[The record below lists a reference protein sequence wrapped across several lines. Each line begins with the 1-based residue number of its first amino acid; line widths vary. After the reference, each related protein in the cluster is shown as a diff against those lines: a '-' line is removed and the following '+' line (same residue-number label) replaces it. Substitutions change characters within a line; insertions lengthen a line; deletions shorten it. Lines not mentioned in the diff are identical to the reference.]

1 MFALEGPLPSALLT
15 THHPLSTLSQASPTP
30 QSESILA
37 ELSSH
42 GIIDHF
48 MSLGQVN
55 SGYNLL
61 GQGAAT
67 AARMAPIP
75 TPPPEPVFVEPKLEI
90 PWGDFHQ
97 GVVSSLRTLVS
108 SPFKPGKFLGGDY
121 FRDCWVERRMP
132 WRAVVA
138 AALWHVV
145 FVLSPF
151 SLLPTTVRH
160 NSALDNTQLTWSGP
174 IEDFPTL
181 QIRAAKPKTIA
192 HGNPDKPLPPKGADA
207 FHPRQHIITDPVH
220 PNHPRQTL
228 LNPVAPQL
236 APKTLPDMPNIV
248 QLQAP
253 AAPARPHIQISAED
267 LAKLH
272 PRQRHVAAVTSAP
285 PPDVPAFDQKPA
297 DLTLAVSPNAPAR
310 PKLDLNAPAAPRV
323 AERAQAGDTVA
334 APEIG
339 SAQPAADGNPA
350 TLIALSASPA
360 APKADVQPPQGN
372 LAARISISPDGAK
385 PGVPDGSPN
394 APANTSGG
402 AGAAAASTGG
412 GKSPIGIS
420 ISGGNPQPKAGTS
433 GLGSSHSKLS
443 LPSSHSL
450 ITRPDANSK
459 TEDALERTG
468 PPNFAMLSPGAKPE
482 QIFASKRVY
491 TLAVNMANINSAS
504 GSWILHFAELGGGP
518 AAVALSASAEL
529 AMPVPVRKVDPKY
542 PPDLIEQN
550 VQGEVVLYA
559 IVRADGSVD
568 SIQVARS
575 LDPQLDA
582 NAKSAFAQW
591 KFQAGSKSGT
601 SVDLEVIAHIPF
613 KIRDDR

>member
-1 MFALEGPLPSALLT
+1 
-15 THHPLSTLSQASPTP
+15 
-30 QSESILA
+30 
-37 ELSSH
+37 
-42 GIIDHF
+42 

-55 SGYNLL
+55 SGYNIL

-75 TPPPEPVFVEPKLEI
+75 TPPPEPVIAEPKLDVA
-90 PWGDFHQ
+90 WGDFRQ
-97 GVVSSLRTLVS
+97 SLWSSLRTLVS
-108 SPFKPGKFLGGDY
+108 GPFSAGKFLGGDY
-121 FRDCWVERRMP
+121 FRDCWVERLMP
-132 WRAVVA
+132 WRAVIA

-151 SLLPTTVRH
+151 SLLPTTIRH
-160 NSALDNTQLTWSGP
+160 NSAFDNTQLTWSGP
-174 IEDFPTL
+174 IEDFPAL
-181 QIRAAKPKTIA
+181 AIPAAKPKTIA
-192 HGNPDKPLPPKGADA
+192 HGDPNKPLPPKGADA
-207 FHPRQHIITDPVH
+207 FHPRQRIITDPVH
-220 PNHPRQTL
+220 PTHPRQTL

-236 APKTLPDMPNIV
+236 APKTLPEMPNIV

-253 AAPARPHIQISAED
+253 VAPARPHIQISAEA

-272 PRQRHVAAVTSAP
+272 PRQHRVAAVTSAP
-285 PPDVPAFDQKPA
+285 LPDVPNFEQTPA
-297 DLTLAVSPNAPAR
+297 DLTLAASPNAPAR
-310 PKLDLNAPAAPRV
+310 PKLDLNAGAAPRV
-323 AERAQAGDTVA
+323 AERAQTGDSVA

-339 SAQPAADGNPA
+339 AAQPAANGNPA

-372 LAARISISPDGAK
+372 LAARISISPEGTK
-385 PGVPDGSPN
+385 PGVPDGSAN
-394 APANTSGG
+394 ASGEASGG
-402 AGAAAASTGG
+402 AGAAASSNGG
-412 GKSPIGIS
+412 GKSPVGIS
-420 ISGGNPQPKAGTS
+420 ISGGNPQPNAGVS
-433 GLGSSHSKLS
+433 GLGSSHLKLS
-443 LPSSHSL
+443 LPSSRSL
-450 ITRPDANSK
+450 SSRPESNSK
-459 TEDALERTG
+459 AEDVPERTG
-468 PPNFAMLSPGAKPE
+468 PPNFATLPPGAKPE
-482 QIFASKRVY
+482 QVFAAKRVY

-504 GSWILHFAELGGGP
+504 GSWILHFAELGSGP
-518 AAVALSASAEL
+518 GAALSASAEL

-582 NAKSAFAQW
+582 NSKSAFAQW
-591 KFQAGSKSGT
+591 KFQPASKSGAP
-601 SVDLEVIAHIPF
+601 VDLEVIAHIPF

>member
-1 MFALEGPLPSALLT
+1 MSA
-15 THHPLSTLSQASPTP
+15 
-30 QSESILA
+30 
-37 ELSSH
+37 
-42 GIIDHF
+42 
-48 MSLGQVN
+48 GQVN
-55 SGYNLL
+55 SGFNLL
-61 GQGAAT
+61 GQGGAAT

-75 TPPPEPVFVEPKLEI
+75 TPPPEPVIVEPKLEI
-90 PWGDFHQ
+90 HWGDFHQ
-97 GVVSSLRTLVS
+97 GIASSLRTLVS

-138 AALWHVV
+138 AALWHAV

-160 NSALDNTQLTWSGP
+160 NSAFDNTQLTWSGP

-181 QIRAAKPKTIA
+181 QIRAAKPKTAA
-192 HGNPDKPLPPKGADA
+192 HGDPDKPLPPKGADA
-207 FHPRQHIITDPVH
+207 FHPRQHIVTDPVH

-236 APKTLPDMPNIV
+236 APMTLPDMPNIV

-253 AAPARPHIQISAED
+253 AAPARPHIQISAQD

-272 PRQRHVAAVTSAP
+272 PRQHRVAAVSAAP

-310 PKLDLNAPAAPRV
+310 PKLDLNAGAAPRV
-323 AERAQAGDTVA
+323 AERAQTGDTVA

-339 SAQPAADGNPA
+339 ATQPAADANPA

-372 LAARISISPDGAK
+372 LAARISISPEGAK

-394 APANTSGG
+394 ASADKSGG
-402 AGAAAASTGG
+402 AGASAASNGG
-412 GKSPIGIS
+412 GKSPVGIS

-433 GLGSSHSKLS
+433 GLGNSHSKLS
-443 LPSSHSL
+443 LPSSRSL
-450 ITRPDANSK
+450 ITHPDLNSN
-459 TEDALERTG
+459 TEDAPERTG
-468 PPNFAMLSPGAKPE
+468 PPNFATLPPGAKPE
-482 QIFASKRVY
+482 QIFAARRVY

-504 GSWILHFAELGGGP
+504 GSWVLHFAELGSGP
-518 AAVALSASAEL
+518 AASSEL
-529 AMPVPVRKVDPKY
+529 AMPVPVRKVDPKF
-542 PPDLIEQN
+542 PPELIEQN
-550 VQGEVVLYA
+550 VQGEIVLYG
-559 IVRADGSVD
+559 IVHADGSVD
-568 SIQVARS
+568 SIQVARG

-591 KFQAGSKSGT
+591 KFQPGSKSGT
-601 SVDLEVIAHIPF
+601 AVDLEVIAHIPF

>member
-1 MFALEGPLPSALLT
+1 
-15 THHPLSTLSQASPTP
+15 
-30 QSESILA
+30 
-37 ELSSH
+37 
-42 GIIDHF
+42 

-55 SGYNLL
+55 SGFNLL
-61 GQGAAT
+61 GQGGAAT

-75 TPPPEPVFVEPKLEI
+75 APPPEPVIVEPKLDVS
-90 PWGDFHQ
+90 WGDFHP
-97 GVVSSLRTLVS
+97 GFFSSLRTLVS
-108 SPFKPGKFLGGDY
+108 GPYRTGKFIGGDY

-160 NSALDNTQLTWSGP
+160 NSAFDNTQLTWSSP

-192 HGNPDKPLPPKGADA
+192 HGDPDKPLPPKGADA

-253 AAPARPHIQISAED
+253 AAPARPHIQISAD
-267 LAKLH
+267 ALAKLH
-272 PRQRHVAAVTSAP
+272 PRQHRVATVTAAP

-310 PKLDLNAPAAPRV
+310 PKLDLNAGAAPRV
-323 AERAQAGDTVA
+323 AERAQTGDTVA

-339 SAQPAADGNPA
+339 ATQPAADGNAA

-360 APKADVQPPQGN
+360 APKTDVQPPQGN

-385 PGVPDGSPN
+385 PGVPDGSPK
-394 APANTSGG
+394 ASADASGG
-402 AGAAAASTGG
+402 AGASAASNGG
-412 GKSPIGIS
+412 GKSPVGIS

-443 LPSSHSL
+443 LPSSRSL
-450 ITRPDANSK
+450 STHPDLNSK
-459 TEDALERTG
+459 TEDAPERTG
-468 PPNFAMLSPGAKPE
+468 PPNFATLPPGAKPE
-482 QIFASKRVY
+482 QIFVSKRVY

-504 GSWILHFAELGGGP
+504 GSWVLHFAELGSGLAG
-518 AAVALSASAEL
+518 ASSASSEL
-529 AMPVPVRKVDPKY
+529 AMPVPIRKVDPKF
-542 PPDLIEQN
+542 PPELIEQN
-550 VQGEVVLYA
+550 VQGEVILYG
-559 IVRADGSVD
+559 IVHADGTVD

-575 LDPQLDA
+575 LEPQLDA

-591 KFQAGSKSGT
+591 KFQPGSKSGT
-601 SVDLEVIAHIPF
+601 AVDLEVIAHIPF

>member
-1 MFALEGPLPSALLT
+1 
-15 THHPLSTLSQASPTP
+15 
-30 QSESILA
+30 
-37 ELSSH
+37 
-42 GIIDHF
+42 

-55 SGYNLL
+55 SGFNLL

-67 AARMAPIP
+67 AARMAPVPI
-75 TPPPEPVFVEPKLEI
+75 PPPEPLFVEPKLEI

-97 GVVSSLRTLVS
+97 GIASSLRTLVS
-108 SPFKPGKFLGGDY
+108 GPYTAGKFLGGDY

-132 WRAVVA
+132 WRAVLA

-160 NSALDNTQLTWSGP
+160 NSAFDNTQLTWSGP

-192 HGNPDKPLPPKGADA
+192 HAGPNKPLPPKGADA
-207 FHPRQHIITDPVH
+207 FHPRQRIITDPVH

-236 APKTLPDMPNIV
+236 APKVLPNMPNIV
-248 QLQAP
+248 QLQAS
-253 AAPARPHIQISAED
+253 AAPARPHIQISAES

-272 PRQRHVAAVTSAP
+272 PRQHRVATVSSAP
-285 PPDVPAFDQKPA
+285 LPDVPTFDQKPA

-310 PKLDLNAPAAPRV
+310 PKLDLNAGAAPRV
-323 AERAQAGDTVA
+323 AERAQTGDTVA

-339 SAQPAADGNPA
+339 AAQPAANGNPA
-350 TLIALSASPA
+350 SLIALSASPA

-372 LAARISISPDGAK
+372 LAARISISPEGTK

-394 APANTSGG
+394 A
-402 AGAAAASTGG
+402 AAAPSGSTGAPAASNGG
-412 GKSPIGIS
+412 GKSPVGIS
-420 ISGGNPQPKAGTS
+420 ISGGNPQPNANTS
-433 GLGSSHSKLS
+433 GLGNGHLKLS
-443 LPSSHSL
+443 LPSSRGL
-450 ITRPDANSK
+450 ITRPDLNSK
-459 TEDALERTG
+459 TEDVPERTG
-468 PPNFAMLSPGAKPE
+468 PPNFATLPPGAKPE
-482 QIFASKRVY
+482 QVFAAKRVY

-518 AAVALSASAEL
+518 AAAPLSPSGEL
-529 AMPVPVRKVDPKY
+529 AMPVPIRKVDPKY
-542 PPDLIEQN
+542 PPELIEQN
-550 VQGEVVLYA
+550 VQGEVVLYGV
-559 IVRADGSVD
+559 VRADGSVD
-568 SIQVARS
+568 SIQVARA

-591 KFQAGSKSGT
+591 KFQPGSKSGT